1 MTTLSSPGYEHLAA
15 VLEAAFKQASE
26 GKGAERH
33 ARGNA
38 FHEQHMQTIS
48 TLLNSDRGMAF
59 QAIKKLTEGLDF
71 EEIDRRERELLGVIV
86 YVAGIIVWHR
96 EGPEAAMKILPP
108 VGQSW
113 GQNLDPTK
121 GGTKVT
127 ES

>member
-1 MTTLSSPGYEHLAA
+1 MTTLSAPGYEQLAA

-71 EEIDRRERELLGVIV
+71 NDIERRERELLGVIN

-96 EGPEAAMKILPP
+96 AGPEAAMKILPAIGEEWRKEMS
-108 VGQSW
+108 VYG
-113 GQNLDPTK
+113 NI
-121 GGTKVT
+121 KVS
-127 ES
+127 EL